1 MSIRELV
8 ISEIK
13 SKKSIDVSEF
23 INLCLHSDDGYYSNK
38 NPIGKQSDFITAPE
52 INQIFGELI
61 TICLIKQWEK
71 FGKPNDF
78 NLIEFGPGKGTLML
92 DIL

>member
-52 INQIFGELI
+52 IS
-61 TICLIKQWEK
+61 
-71 FGKPNDF
+71 
-78 NLIEFGPGKGTLML
+78 
-92 DIL
+92 

>member
-13 SKKSIDVSEF
+13 SKESIDVSEF
-23 INLCLHSDDGYYSNK
+23 IKLCLHSDDGYYSNK

-52 INQIFGELI
+52 ISQMFGEILGSYI
-61 TICLIKQWEK
+61 VNYWEK
-71 FGKPNDF
+71 N
-78 NLIEFGPGKGTLML
+78 I
-92 DIL
+92 